1 MKSLLTYLFLLIS
14 YIGLCQQPS
23 KNYDYFVQ
31 YNGAQF
37 TKKVKIE
44 QLTNHPLLNKLQKE
58 NADFDTNEFTA
69 LFDLE
74 KNASIVGNFT
84 DSIAYYQATI
94 PIRNKEKLK
103 AFLTKR
109 NEKKALS
116 DSITKFEIQD
126 FGTYAMLNSSDQKFT
141 IAWNDSYLVFF
152 ELTKK
157 YSDIAPKRDVV
168 VDSVA
173 APTVTGETY
182 GDPTETSPVE
192 EVQEEVVVDVAPPA
206 DAPVVYETNDATT
219 EDTYTDD
226 SYYAAYKTQRIAF
239 DSIQKIKQIN
249 FTKSLFEKGFVAPT
263 SSKINPTADISS
275 WVNYGGFLTNLSS
288 SFSTLT
294 QLGAYGKYLPL
305 QKGIDTF
312 IKGMNLDFYFDNDNA
327 RIEETI
333 EYSKPIADM
342 MGKINDRKINKK
354 IFAYFP
360 EQEPLGYF
368 SYHFNSK
375 ALLENM
381 PHMIG
386 EIFSNTVFLNED
398 FSFVTDLITTLVDEK
413 ATATLFDGDISLF
426 LHEVKS
432 KEVKTKTFE
441 YDENYESVEVEKIV
455 TKTIPEFTMIFTATH
470 ATFYDKLID
479 LGVRK
484 KMLLSKN
491 GFYEIVGTSE
501 FGAVYIVK
509 NQDVLVVTNLLEQT
523 QTNEG
528 NFKNGIQKSLKQ
540 NTISAA
546 FDIQK
551 MADTYLKTEK
561 NNTKDKKYLNAFA
574 SKFKT
579 ISMQSPKKI
588 TDNKL
593 KVDLRLNTVKGD
605 KNIMLQTLDLIDEIS
620 QK

>member
-1 MKSLLTYLFLLIS
+1 MKSLLTHLFLLIS
-14 YIGLCQQPS
+14 YIGFCQQPS

-58 NADFDTNEFTA
+58 NPDFDTNEFTA

-74 KNASIVGNFT
+74 KNASVVGNFT

-94 PIRNKEKLK
+94 PIKNKEKLK
-103 AFLTKR
+103 AFLTKI

-126 FGTYAMLNSSDQKFT
+126 FGSYSMLNSNDQKFT
-141 IAWNDSYLVFF
+141 MAWDDSYLVFF

-157 YSDIAPKRDVV
+157 YSDIAPDVGA
-168 VDSVA
+168 VDSV
-173 APTVTGETY
+173 TVPAETY
-182 GDPTETSPVE
+182 DDATETTAVQ
-192 EVQEEVVVDVAPPA
+192 EVQEEIVDDIAPAA
-206 DAPVVYETNDATT
+206 DAAVAYETNDATT
-219 EDTYTDD
+219 EDTYTNDTN
-226 SYYAAYKTQRIAF
+226 YAAYEAQRIAF

-249 FTKSLFEKGFVAPT
+249 FTKLLFEKGFIAPT

-275 WVNYGGFLTNLSS
+275 WVNYGGFLSNLSS

-294 QLGAYGKYLPL
+294 QLSTYSKYLPL

-312 IKGMNLDFYFDNDNA
+312 IKGMNFDFYFDNDNA

-333 EYSKPIADM
+333 EYSKSIADM
-342 MGKINDRKINKK
+342 MGKINARKINKK

-381 PHMIG
+381 PQMIG

-398 FSFVTDLITTLVDEK
+398 FSFVSDLITTLVDEK
-413 ATATLFDGDISLF
+413 AAATLFDGDISLF
-426 LHEVKS
+426 LHELQP
-432 KEVKTKTFE
+432 KEVKTRIFE
-441 YDENYESVEVEKIV
+441 YDENYETVEVEKKV
-455 TKTIPEFTMIFTATH
+455 TKTMPTFTMIFTATH
-470 ATFYDKLID
+470 ASFYNKLID

-484 KMLLSKN
+484 KMLLPKN
-491 GFYEIVGTSE
+491 GFYEIVGTNE
-501 FGAVYIVK
+501 FGTVYIVK
-509 NQDVLVVTNLLEQT
+509 DQDVLVVTNLLEQT
-523 QTNEG
+523 QPNEG
-528 NFKNGIQKSLKQ
+528 TFKNGIQKSLKE

-551 MADTYLKTEK
+551 MADTFLTTEK
-561 NNTKDKKYLNAFA
+561 NNTKDQKYLKAFA

-579 ISMQSPKKI
+579 ISMQSPKKLS
-588 TDNKL
+588 DNKL
-593 KVDLRLNTVKGD
+593 KVDVRLNTVKGD

>member
-1 MKSLLTYLFLLIS
+1 MKSLLTHLFLLIS
-14 YIGLCQQPS
+14 YIGFCQQPS

-58 NADFDTNEFTA
+58 NPDFDTNEFTA

-74 KNASIVGNFT
+74 KNASVVGNFT

-94 PIRNKEKLK
+94 PIKNKEKLK
-103 AFLTKR
+103 AFLTKI

-126 FGTYAMLNSSDQKFT
+126 FGSYSMLNSNDQKFT
-141 IAWNDSYLVFF
+141 MAWDDSYLVFF

-157 YSDIAPKRDVV
+157 YSDIAPDVGA
-168 VDSVA
+168 VDSV
-173 APTVTGETY
+173 TVPAETY
-182 GDPTETSPVE
+182 DDATETTAVQ
-192 EVQEEVVVDVAPPA
+192 EVQEEIVDDIAPAA
-206 DAPVVYETNDATT
+206 DAAVAYETNDATT
-219 EDTYTDD
+219 EDTYTNDTN
-226 SYYAAYKTQRIAF
+226 YAAYEAQRIAF

-249 FTKSLFEKGFVAPT
+249 FTKLLFEKGFIAPT

-275 WVNYGGFLTNLSS
+275 CVNYGGFLSNLSS

-294 QLGAYGKYLPL
+294 QLSTYSKYLPL

-312 IKGMNLDFYFDNDNA
+312 IKGMNFDFYFDNDNA

-333 EYSKPIADM
+333 EYSKSIADM
-342 MGKINDRKINKK
+342 MGKINARKINKK

-381 PHMIG
+381 PQMIG

-398 FSFVTDLITTLVDEK
+398 FSFVSDLITTLVDEK
-413 ATATLFDGDISLF
+413 AAATLFDGDISLF
-426 LHEVKS
+426 LHELQP
-432 KEVKTKTFE
+432 KEVKTRIFE
-441 YDENYESVEVEKIV
+441 YDENYETVEVEKKV
-455 TKTIPEFTMIFTATH
+455 TKTMPTFTMIFTATH
-470 ATFYDKLID
+470 ASFYNKLID

-484 KMLLSKN
+484 KMLLPKN
-491 GFYEIVGTSE
+491 GFYEIVGTNE
-501 FGAVYIVK
+501 FGTVYIVK
-509 NQDVLVVTNLLEQT
+509 DQDVLVVTNLLEQT
-523 QTNEG
+523 QPNEG
-528 NFKNGIQKSLKQ
+528 TFKNGIQKSLKE

-551 MADTYLKTEK
+551 MADTFLTTEK
-561 NNTKDKKYLNAFA
+561 NNTKDQKYLKAFA

-579 ISMQSPKKI
+579 ISMQSPKKLS
-588 TDNKL
+588 DNKL
-593 KVDLRLNTVKGD
+593 KVDVRLNTVKGD

>member
-1 MKSLLTYLFLLIS
+1 MKSLLTHLFLLIS
-14 YIGLCQQPS
+14 YIGFCQQPS

-58 NADFDTNEFTA
+58 NPDFDTNEFTA

-74 KNASIVGNFT
+74 KNASVVGNFT

-94 PIRNKEKLK
+94 PIKNKEKLK
-103 AFLTKR
+103 AFLTKI

-126 FGTYAMLNSSDQKFT
+126 FGSYSMLNSNDQKFT
-141 IAWNDSYLVFF
+141 MAWDDSYLVFF

-157 YSDIAPKRDVV
+157 YSDIAPEVGA
-168 VDSVA
+168 VDSV
-173 APTVTGETY
+173 TVPAETY
-182 GDPTETSPVE
+182 DDATETTAVQ
-192 EVQEEVVVDVAPPA
+192 EVQEEIVDDIAPAA
-206 DAPVVYETNDATT
+206 DAAVAYETNDATT
-219 EDTYTDD
+219 EDTYTNDTN
-226 SYYAAYKTQRIAF
+226 YAAYEAQRIAF

-249 FTKSLFEKGFVAPT
+249 FTKLLFEKGFIAPT

-275 WVNYGGFLTNLSS
+275 WVNYGGFLSNLSS

-294 QLGAYGKYLPL
+294 QLSAYSKYLPL
-305 QKGIDTF
+305 QKGIDKF
-312 IKGMNLDFYFDNDNA
+312 IKGMNFDFYFDNDNA

-333 EYSKPIADM
+333 EYSKSIADM
-342 MGKINDRKINKK
+342 MGKINARKINKK

-381 PHMIG
+381 PQMIG

-398 FSFVTDLITTLVDEK
+398 FSFVSDLITTLVDEK
-413 ATATLFDGDISLF
+413 AAATLFDGDISLF
-426 LHEVKS
+426 LHELQP
-432 KEVKTKTFE
+432 KEVKTRIFE
-441 YDENYESVEVEKIV
+441 YDENYETVEVEKKV
-455 TKTIPEFTMIFTATH
+455 TKTMPTFTMIFTATH
-470 ATFYDKLID
+470 ASFYNKLID

-484 KMLLSKN
+484 KMLLPKN
-491 GFYEIVGTSE
+491 GFYEIVGTNE
-501 FGAVYIVK
+501 FGTVYIVK
-509 NQDVLVVTNLLEQT
+509 DQDVLVVTNLLEQT
-523 QTNEG
+523 QPNEG
-528 NFKNGIQKSLKQ
+528 TFKNGIQKSLKE

-551 MADTYLKTEK
+551 MADTFLTTEK
-561 NNTKDKKYLNAFA
+561 DNTKDQKYLKAFA

-579 ISMQSPKKI
+579 ISMQSPKKLS
-588 TDNKL
+588 DNKL
-593 KVDLRLNTVKGD
+593 KVDVRLNTVKGD

>member
-1 MKSLLTYLFLLIS
+1 MKSLLTHLFLLIS
-14 YIGLCQQPS
+14 YIGFCQQPS

-58 NADFDTNEFTA
+58 NPDFDTNEFTA

-74 KNASIVGNFT
+74 KNASVVGNFT

-94 PIRNKEKLK
+94 PIKNKKKLK

-126 FGTYAMLNSSDQKFT
+126 FGSYSMLNSNDQKFT
-141 IAWNDSYLVFF
+141 MAWDDSYLVFF

-157 YSDIAPKRDVV
+157 YSDIAPDVGA
-168 VDSVA
+168 VDSV
-173 APTVTGETY
+173 TVPAETY
-182 GDPTETSPVE
+182 DDATETTAVQ
-192 EVQEEVVVDVAPPA
+192 EVQEEIVDDIAPAA
-206 DAPVVYETNDATT
+206 DAAVAYETNDATT
-219 EDTYTDD
+219 EDTYTNDTN
-226 SYYAAYKTQRIAF
+226 YAAYEAQRIAF

-249 FTKSLFEKGFVAPT
+249 FTKLLFEKGFIAPT

-275 WVNYGGFLTNLSS
+275 WVNYGGFLSNLSS

-294 QLGAYGKYLPL
+294 QLSTYSKYLPL

-312 IKGMNLDFYFDNDNA
+312 IKGMNFDFYFDNDNA

-333 EYSKPIADM
+333 EYSKSIADM
-342 MGKINDRKINKK
+342 MGKINARKINKK

-381 PHMIG
+381 PQMIG

-413 ATATLFDGDISLF
+413 AAATLFDGDISLF
-426 LHEVKS
+426 LHELQP
-432 KEVKTKTFE
+432 KEVKTRIFE
-441 YDENYESVEVEKIV
+441 YDENYETVEVEKKV
-455 TKTIPEFTMIFTATH
+455 TKTMPTFTMIFTATH
-470 ATFYDKLID
+470 ASFYNKLID

-484 KMLLSKN
+484 KMLLPKN
-491 GFYEIVGTSE
+491 GFYEIVGTNE
-501 FGAVYIVK
+501 FGTVYIVK
-509 NQDVLVVTNLLEQT
+509 DQDVLVVTNLLEQT
-523 QTNEG
+523 QPNEG
-528 NFKNGIQKSLKQ
+528 TFKNGIQKSLKE

-551 MADTYLKTEK
+551 MADTFLTTEK
-561 NNTKDKKYLNAFA
+561 DNTKDQKYLKAFA

-579 ISMQSPKKI
+579 ISMQSPKKLS
-588 TDNKL
+588 DNKL
-593 KVDLRLNTVKGD
+593 KVDVRLNTVKGD